1 MRYNLGIDIG
11 GTFTDLIC
19 VSSEGKTIVHK
30 TLSTPQDSSV
40 GFINGIREVADMS
53 GEVFENFVSKIDT
66 IVHGTTVA
74 TNALLTLKGAKTA
87 LITTKG
93 FRDALEMRRGIREEQ
108 YNNHYKN
115 VTPLAPRYLRFTVD
129 ERIDAE
135 GKVLKKFQ
143 EKDLLPIIKKIK
155 EENVESVAVCF
166 MNSYKNP
173 VHEKKAL
180 AFLRKHLSSPQ
191 SFANRQTLPVE
202 QPGARPV
209 FITASFEVL
218 PSIRFY
224 ERVSTTVVSAFV
236 GPIVAKYLDNLTHKL
251 LEINFKGTLLI
262 MQSNG
267 GVVIPEQVKKNPAV
281 TVLSGP
287 AAAPTAGAFYAQLL
301 GYKNCITVDM
311 GGTSFD
317 AAIVI
322 NNQCITSTEG
332 SINRYR
338 IALPSLD
345 IITIGAGGGSI
356 GWINEGGLLQMG
368 PQSAGALPGPVCY
381 ERGGKIPACTD
392 ADLMLGYLNPD
403 FFAGGKLKLNKSK
416 AEKAIKNELASR
428 LGLSVLETAAGMYRV
443 INSNM
448 AQGVREI
455 SVERGY
461 DPREFL
467 FIVAGGA
474 GSIHSSEIC
483 KELEIPMFLVPNVSS
498 IFCAAGMLLGDL
510 KHDYIRSYF
519 TSFKNLDRKKFL
531 SLFNGMKEEGIH
543 ALLVEEGV
551 SREHISFYPILDLR
565 YLGQYHEVQLECEW
579 DDVMNF
585 NLSAIFEEFHKEH
598 NRQFG
603 YSLKEEGTELELINV
618 RLRVTGKTERP
629 KFLSSSTKSVSAES
643 AIKEHREVYI
653 PEKNQMKKVAV
664 YDGDKPIFGTHLK
677 GPCIIEKI
685 TTSVFVSESYD
696 CVVDDFG
703 SFIVYD
709 KVKFPNGFSLNKNL
723 IEANAD

>member
-1 MRYNLGIDIG
+1 MKFKVGIDIG
-11 GTFTDLIC
+11 GTFTDIIAI
-19 VSSEGKTIVHK
+19 SETGDTTVHK
-30 TLSTPQDSSV
+30 ILSTPEDPSI
-40 GFINGIREVADMS
+40 GFINGLREVAGMRSMD
-53 GEVFENFVSKIDT
+53 FEKFLSSIDT

-87 LITTKG
+87 LLTTKG

-108 YNNHYKN
+108 YNNHYRN

-129 ERIDAE
+129 ERIDSE
-135 GKVLKKFQ
+135 GKVLKKFK
-143 EKDLLPIIKKIK
+143 EKELLPIIKKIRD
-155 EENVESVAVCF
+155 ENVESLAVCF
-166 MNSYKNP
+166 MNSYKNSS
-173 VHEKKAL
+173 HEKQAVK
-180 AFLRKHLSSPQ
+180 FLRK
-191 SFANRQTLPVE
+191 NLPRIFV
-202 QPGARPV
+202 
-209 FITASFEVL
+209 TASFEVL

-224 ERVSTTVVSAFV
+224 ERVSTTTVSAFV
-236 GPIVAKYLDNLTHKL
+236 GPIVAKYLDNLTQKL
-251 LEINFKGTLLI
+251 ESISFKGTLLI

-267 GVVIPEQVKKNPAV
+267 GVVSPDVVKKTPAV

-287 AAAPTAGAFYAQLL
+287 AAAPTAGAFYSQLL

-317 AAIVI
+317 TSIVI
-322 NNQCITSTEG
+322 NNQCVTSTEG

-392 ADLMLGYLNPD
+392 ADLILGYLNAD

-416 AEKAIKNELASR
+416 AKKAIQDELASK
-428 LGLSVLETAAGMYRV
+428 LGLSVPETAAGMYRI

-483 KELEIPMFLVPNVSS
+483 KELEIPMFIVPNVSS

-510 KHDYIRSYF
+510 KHDYIRSHF
-519 TSFKNLDRKKFL
+519 TSFNNLDRNKFL
-531 SLFNGMKEEGIH
+531 SLFNEMKEEGIDT
-543 ALLVEEGV
+543 LLKEGIT
-551 SREHISFYPILDLR
+551 ENKIEFYPVLDIR
-565 YLGQYHEVQLECEW
+565 YVGQYHEVQMEASW

-585 NLSAIFEEFHKEH
+585 NLENIFESFHKEH

-603 YSLKEEGTELELINV
+603 YSLKEEGTEMELINV
-618 RLRVTGKTERP
+618 RLRAIGKNEKP
-629 KFLSSSTKSVSAES
+629 KFLFENIDAITAEQ
-643 AIKEHREVYI
+643 AIKEQREVYI
-653 PEKNQMKKVAV
+653 PELNRMKSVPV
-664 YDGDKPIFGTHLK
+664 YDGDKPIFGSQIK
-677 GPCIIEKI
+677 GPCVIEKI
-685 TTSVFVSESYD
+685 TTSIFVSENYD

-703 SFIVYD
+703 SFIVFEKEKYPD
-709 KVKFPNGFSLNKNL
+709 GFSLKKEL
-723 IEANAD
+723 VEVHAY

>member
-1 MRYNLGIDIG
+1 MKYNVGIDIG
-11 GTFTDLIC
+11 CTFTDLIC

-40 GFINGIREVADMS
+40 GFINGIREVAEMA
-53 GEVFENFVSKIDT
+53 GESFEKFVSSIDA

-87 LITTKG
+87 LVTTKG

-108 YNNHYKN
+108 FNNHYRN
-115 VTPLAPRYLRFTVD
+115 VIPLAPRYLRFVVD
-129 ERIDAE
+129 ERIDSE
-135 GKVLKKFQ
+135 GKVLKKFN
-143 EKDLLPIIKKIK
+143 EKELLPIIKKIK
-155 EENVESVAVCF
+155 EEKVESVAICF
-166 MNSYKNP
+166 MNSYKNAN
-173 VHEKKAL
+173 HEKQAVK
-180 AFLRKHLSSPQ
+180 FLRKNLKD
-191 SFANRQTLPVE
+191 
-202 QPGARPV
+202 V
-209 FITASFEVL
+209 FVTASFEVL

-224 ERVSTTVVSAFV
+224 ERVSTTTVSAFV
-236 GPIVAKYLDNLTHKL
+236 GPIVAKYLDNLTKKL
-251 LEINFKGTLLI
+251 EGINYKGTLLI

-267 GVVIPEQVKKNPAV
+267 GVVVPDQVKKNPAV

-287 AAAPTAGAFYAQLL
+287 AAAPTAGAFYSKML
-301 GYKNCITVDM
+301 GYKNCITADM

-322 NNQCITSTEG
+322 NNECVTSTEG
-332 SINRYR
+332 KINRYR

-381 ERGGKIPACTD
+381 ERGGTLPTCTD
-392 ADLMLGYLNPD
+392 ADIILGYLNPD
-403 FFAGGKLKLNKSK
+403 FFAGGKLKLSKAK
-416 AEKAIKNELASR
+416 AEKAIKVELAAK
-428 LGLSVLETAAGMYRV
+428 LGLSVLETAAGMYRI

-519 TSFKNLDRKKFL
+519 TSFNNLDRKKFI
-531 SLFNGMKEEGIH
+531 SLFNEMKEDGIK
-543 ALLVEEGV
+543 ALVHEEGV
-551 SREHISFYPILDLR
+551 APERISYSPILDMR
-565 YLGQYHEVQLECEW
+565 YLGQYHEVQMESNW
-579 DDVMNF
+579 DDVMSF
-585 NLSAIFEEFHKEH
+585 KLESIFESFHKEH

-603 YSLKEEGTELELINV
+603 YSLKEEGTEMELINV
-618 RLRVTGKTERP
+618 RLRVVGKTERP
-629 KFLSSSTKSVSAES
+629 KFLSENFKSISTES

-653 PEKNQMKKVAV
+653 PELNKMKNVPV
-664 YDGDKPIFGTHLK
+664 YDGDQPIFGSKIK
-677 GPCIIEKI
+677 GPCVIEKI
-685 TTSVFVSESYD
+685 TTSVFVSENYD
-696 CVVDDFG
+696 CLVDEFG
-703 SFIVYD
+703 SFIVYE
-709 KVKFPNGFSLNKNL
+709 KEKYPKGFKLKEKQMQ
-723 IEANAD
+723 IEN

>member
-1 MRYNLGIDIG
+1 LKFNVGIDIG

-30 TLSTPQDSSV
+30 TLSTPHDSSE
-40 GFINGIREVADMS
+40 GFINGIREISEMV
-53 GEVFENFVSKIDT
+53 GESFENFVSSIDT

-74 TNALLTLKGAKTA
+74 TNSLLTLKGAKTA

-108 YNNHYKN
+108 YNNRYKN

-129 ERIDAE
+129 ERIDSE
-135 GKVLKKFQ
+135 GEVVKKFN
-143 EKDLLPIIKKIK
+143 EKELLPIIQKIK
-155 EENVESVAVCF
+155 DEKVESVAICF
-166 MNSYKNP
+166 MNSYKNSS
-173 VHEKKAL
+173 HEKRAVN
-180 AFLRKHLSSPQ
+180 FLRKK
-191 SFANRQTLPVE
+191 LPGIFV
-202 QPGARPV
+202 
-209 FITASFEVL
+209 TASFEVL

-224 ERVSTTVVSAFV
+224 ERVSTTTVSAFV
-236 GPIVAKYLDNLTHKL
+236 GPIVVKYLDNLTQKL
-251 LEINFKGTLLI
+251 ETINFKGTLLI

-267 GVVIPEQVKKNPAV
+267 GVVVPEQVKKNPAV

-287 AAAPTAGAFYAQLL
+287 AAAPTAGAFYSKMF

-322 NNQCITSTEG
+322 DNQCVTSTEG
-332 SINRYR
+332 KINRYR

-356 GWINEGGLLQMG
+356 GWINNGGLLQMG

-381 ERGGKIPACTD
+381 DSGGAIPACTD
-392 ADLMLGYLNPD
+392 ADLILGYLNPD
-403 FFAGGKLKLNKSK
+403 FFAGGKLKLNKAK
-416 AEKAIKNELASR
+416 AEKAINDELALK
-428 LGLSVLETAAGMYRV
+428 LGLSVLETAAGMFRI
-443 INSNM
+443 INNNM

-510 KHDYIRSYF
+510 KHDFIRSYF
-519 TSFKNLDRKKFL
+519 TSFNNLDREKFL
-531 SLFNGMKEEGIH
+531 LFFNEMKEDGIK
-543 ALLVEEGV
+543 ALVDEEGV
-551 SREHISFYPILDLR
+551 LREQISFYPILDIR
-565 YLGQYHEVQLECEW
+565 YIGQYHEVPLEASW
-579 DDVMNF
+579 DDVMNY
-585 NLSAIFEEFHKEH
+585 NLSTIFELFHNEH
-598 NRQFG
+598 NRQYG
-603 YSLKEEGTELELINV
+603 YSLKEEGTEMELINL
-618 RLRVTGKTERP
+618 RLRVVGKTEKP
-629 KFLSSSTKSVSAES
+629 NFLSANIKSIPAEL
-643 AIKEHREVYI
+643 AIKEHRQVFV
-653 PEKNQMKKVAV
+653 PELNSMKKVAV
-664 YDGDKPIFGTHLK
+664 YDGDKPIFGSIIK
-677 GPCIIEKI
+677 GPCVIEKI
-685 TTSVFVSESYD
+685 TTSVFVSEIYD

-703 SFIVYD
+703 SFIVYE
-709 KVKFPNGFSLNKNL
+709 KAKFPEGFLLGKK
-723 IEANAD
+723 IDEAYAY

>member
-1 MRYNLGIDIG
+1 MKFNLGIDIG

-30 TLSTPQDSSV
+30 TLSTPLDSSM
-40 GFINGIREVADMS
+40 GFINGIREVAEMS
-53 GEVFENFVSKIDT
+53 GLSFEKFVSSIDT

-74 TNALLTLKGAKTA
+74 TNALLTLRGAKTA

-108 YNNHYKN
+108 FNNHYKN
-115 VTPLAPRYLRFTVD
+115 VAPLAPRYLRFTVD

-135 GKVLKKFQ
+135 GKVLKKFN
-143 EKDLLPIIKKIK
+143 EKDLLPIIKKLK
-155 EENVESVAVCF
+155 EENVESVAICF
-166 MNSYKNP
+166 MNSYKNAN
-173 VHEKKAL
+173 HEKQAL
-180 AFLRKHLSSPQ
+180 KYLRKNLCKSP
-191 SFANRQTLPVE
+191 SPSERAGERS
-202 QPGARPV
+202 GSGGI
-209 FITASFEVL
+209 FITASYEVL

-224 ERVSTTVVSAFV
+224 ERVSTTTVSAFV

-251 LEINFKGTLLI
+251 ESINYKGTLLI

-267 GVVIPEQVKKNPAV
+267 GVVVPDQVKKNPAV

-287 AAAPTAGAFYAQLL
+287 AAAPTAGAFYSQLL
-301 GYKNCITVDM
+301 GNKNCITVDM

-322 NNQCITSTEG
+322 DNQCVTSTEG
-332 SINRYR
+332 NINRYR

-356 GWINEGGLLQMG
+356 GWINSGGLLQMG

-381 ERGGKIPACTD
+381 DRGGTIPACTD
-392 ADLMLGYLNPD
+392 ADLILGYLNPD
-403 FFAGGKLKLNKSK
+403 FFAGGKLKLNKAK
-416 AEKAIKNELASR
+416 AEKSIKDELATK
-428 LGLSVLETAAGMYRV
+428 LGLSVLETAAGMYRI

-510 KHDYIRSYF
+510 KHDYIRSYYS
-519 TSFKNLDRKKFL
+519 SFKNLDKKKFL
-531 SLFNGMKEEGIH
+531 SLLNEMKDDGIH
-543 ALLVEEGV
+543 ALVNEEGV
-551 SREHISFYPILDLR
+551 SRDKISFYPVLDMR
-565 YLGQYHEVQLECEW
+565 YLGQYHEVQLECSW
-579 DDVMNF
+579 DDVLNF
-585 NLSAIFEEFHKEH
+585 KLETIFETFHNEH

-603 YSLKEEGTELELINV
+603 YSLKDEGTEMELINV
-618 RLRVTGKTERP
+618 RLRVIGKTEKP
-629 KFLSSSTKSVSAES
+629 KFLSGNSKSISVES

-653 PEKNQMKKVAV
+653 PELNRMKKVPI
-664 YDGDKPIFGTHLK
+664 YDGDMEIFGAQLI
-677 GPCIIEKI
+677 GPCVIEKI
-685 TTSVFVSESYD
+685 TTSVFVSENYN
-696 CVVDDFG
+696 CQVDEFG
-703 SFIVYD
+703 SFIIFE
-709 KVKFPNGFSLNKNL
+709 KEKFPNGFSLKKK
-723 IEANAD
+723 IVEANAN

>member
-1 MRYNLGIDIG
+1 KQELVW
-11 GTFTDLIC
+11 L
-19 VSSEGKTIVHK
+19 
-30 TLSTPQDSSV
+30 
-40 GFINGIREVADMS
+40 FII
-53 GEVFENFVSKIDT
+53 
-66 IVHGTTVA
+66 
-74 TNALLTLKGAKTA
+74 
-87 LITTKG
+87 
-93 FRDALEMRRGIREEQ
+93 
-108 YNNHYKN
+108 
-115 VTPLAPRYLRFTVD
+115 PVD
-129 ERIDAE
+129 ERIDSE
-135 GKVLKKFQ
+135 GKILKKFK
-143 EKDLLPIIKKIK
+143 EKELLSIIKKIN
-155 EENVESVAVCF
+155 EEKVESVAVCF
-166 MNSYKNP
+166 MNSYKNSS
-173 VHEKKAL
+173 HEKQAVK
-180 AFLRKHLSSPQ
+180 FLRK
-191 SFANRQTLPVE
+191 NLP
-202 QPGARPV
+202 GV
-209 FITASFEVL
+209 FVTASFEVL

-224 ERVSTTVVSAFV
+224 ERVSTTTVSAFV
-236 GPIVAKYLDNLTHKL
+236 GPIVSKYLDNLTQKL
-251 LEINFKGTLLI
+251 ESVNFKGTLLI

-267 GVVIPEQVKKNPAV
+267 GVVVPAQVKKNPAV

-287 AAAPTAGAFYAQLL
+287 AAAPTAGAFYSQLL

-322 NNQCITSTEG
+322 DNQCVTSTEG

-368 PQSAGALPGPVCY
+368 PQSAGALPGPVSY
-381 ERGGKIPACTD
+381 DRGGKIPTCTD
-392 ADLMLGYLNPD
+392 ADLILGYLNPN
-403 FFAGGKLKLNKSK
+403 FFAGGKLSLNKTK
-416 AEKAIKNELASR
+416 AEKAITEELASK
-428 LGLSVLETAAGMYRV
+428 LGLSVLETAAGMYRI

-510 KHDYIRSYF
+510 KHDYIRSHF
-519 TSFKNLDRKKFL
+519 TSFKNLDRKNFL
-531 SLFNGMKEEGIH
+531 SLFNEMKEEGIH

-551 SREHISFYPILDLR
+551 LRERISFYPILDMR
-565 YLGQYHEVQLECEW
+565 YVGQYHEVQMECEW
-579 DDVMNF
+579 NDVMNF
-585 NLSAIFEEFHKEH
+585 NLSTIFELFHKEH

-603 YSLKEEGTELELINV
+603 YSLKEEGTEMELINL
-618 RLRVTGKTERP
+618 RLRVVGKTERP
-629 KFLSSSTKSVSAES
+629 KFLSKNMQSISAES

-653 PEKNQMKKVAV
+653 PELNQMKKVPV
-664 YDGDKPIFGTHLK
+664 YDGDKPIFGAQIK
-677 GPCIIEKI
+677 GPCVIEKI
-685 TTSVFVSESYD
+685 TTSVFVSENYD

-709 KVKFPNGFSLNKNL
+709 KKKFSEGFKLKQKF
-723 IEANAD
+723 ETVFQ

>member
-40 GFINGIREVADMS
+40 GFINGISEVAEMA
-53 GEVFENFVSKIDT
+53 GEKFDKFISSIDT

-129 ERIDAE
+129 ERIDSE
-135 GKVLKKFQ
+135 GKVVKKFD

-155 EENVESVAVCF
+155 TEKVESIAICF
-166 MNSYKNP
+166 MNSFKNP
-173 VHEKKAL
+173 SHEKKAL
-180 AFLRKHLSSPQ
+180 AFLKKHLSPPPSGK
-191 SFANRQTLPVE
+191 V
-202 QPGARPV
+202 GMGPV

-224 ERVSTTVVSAFV
+224 ERVSTTAVSAFV
-236 GPIVAKYLDNLTHKL
+236 GPIVANYFDNLIKKL
-251 LEINFKGTLLI
+251 ENINYKGSLLI

-267 GVVIPEQVKKNPAV
+267 GVVTPDVVKKTPAV

-287 AAAPTAGAFYAQLL
+287 AAAPTAGAFYSALL

-322 NNQCITSTEG
+322 DNQCVTSTEG
-332 SINRYR
+332 NINRYR

-368 PQSAGALPGPVCY
+368 PQSAGAMPGPVCY
-381 ERGGKIPACTD
+381 DRGGNIPACTD
-392 ADLMLGYLNPD
+392 ADLILGYLNPD
-403 FFAGGKLKLNKSK
+403 FFAGGKLKLNKIK
-416 AEKAIKNELASR
+416 AEKAIQTELAKKV
-428 LGLSVLETAAGMYRV
+428 GLSVLETAAGMFRI

-448 AQGVREI
+448 AQGVRQI

-519 TSFKNLDRKKFL
+519 SSFNHLDKNKFV
-531 SLFNGMKEEGIH
+531 SLFNEMKAEGTKT
-543 ALLVEEGV
+543 LLGEGV
-551 SREHISFYPILDLR
+551 SKNKIEVTPILDMR
-565 YLGQYHEVQLECEW
+565 YVGQYHEVQLQCDW
-579 DDVMNF
+579 NDVVNF
-585 NLSAIFEEFHKEH
+585 KTENIFNAFHSEH

-603 YSLKEEGTELELINV
+603 YSLKDEGTEMELINV
-618 RLRVTGKTERP
+618 RLRVIGKNEKP
-629 KFLSSSTKSVSAES
+629 KFLSENTNRDSLKSAL
-643 AIKEHREVYI
+643 KEQRSVYI
-653 PEKNQMKKVAV
+653 PETGKMEMVPI
-664 YDGDKPIFGTHLK
+664 YDGDKNIFGAKIT
-677 GPCIIEKI
+677 GPCVIEKI
-685 TTSVFVSESYD
+685 TTSVFVSKNYD

-703 SFIVYD
+703 SFIVYERE
-709 KVKFPNGFSLNKNL
+709 KFPEGFSINKKENVTQL
-723 IEANAD
+723 SR

>member
-1 MRYNLGIDIG
+1 MTRFKLGIDIG

-19 VSSEGKTIVHK
+19 VSSEGKTSVHK
-30 TLSTPQDSSV
+30 TLSTPQDPSI
-40 GFINGIREVADMS
+40 GFIHGIREVAAMT
-53 GEVFENFVSKIDT
+53 GMTFENFIASIDT

-87 LITTKG
+87 LITTQG

-108 YNNHYKN
+108 FNNHYKN
-115 VTPLAPRYLRFTVD
+115 VAPLAPRYLRFTVD
-129 ERIDAE
+129 ERIDSE
-135 GKVLKKFQ
+135 GKVLTKFNP
-143 EKDLLPIIKKIK
+143 KTLLSIIEKIK
-155 EENVESVAVCF
+155 EEQVESVAVCF
-166 MNSYKNP
+166 MNSFKNAT
-173 VHEKKAL
+173 HEKQAI
-180 AFLRKHLSSPQ
+180 AFLRKNLKNI
-191 SFANRQTLPVE
+191 FV
-202 QPGARPV
+202 
-209 FITASFEVL
+209 TASFEVL

-224 ERVSTTVVSAFV
+224 ERVSTTAVSAFV
-236 GPIVAKYLDNLTHKL
+236 GPIVARYLDNLTQKL
-251 LEINFKGTLLI
+251 EHVNYQGTLLI

-267 GVVIPEQVKKNPAV
+267 GVVVPEQVKKNPAV

-287 AAAPTAGAFYAQLL
+287 AAAPTAGAFYAKML

-322 NNQCITSTEG
+322 EGECVTSTEG
-332 SINRYR
+332 KINRYR

-381 ERGGKIPACTD
+381 ERGGVAPTCTD
-392 ADLMLGYLNPD
+392 ADIILGYLNPD
-403 FFAGGKLKLNKSK
+403 FFAGGKLKLNKAK
-416 AEKAIKNELASR
+416 AEKAIKVELAEK
-428 LGLSVLETAAGMYRV
+428 LGMSTLETAAGMYRI

-510 KHDYIRSYF
+510 KHDYIRSYY
-519 TSFKNLDRKKFL
+519 TTFKNIDKKNFL
-531 SLFNGMKEEGIH
+531 SLFNEMKAEGLK
-543 ALLVEEGV
+543 ALVGEEGV
-551 SREHISFYPILDLR
+551 ASNRISYHPTLDIR
-565 YLGQYHEVQLECEW
+565 YLGQYHEVQLETNW
-579 DDVMNF
+579 DDILKF
-585 NLSAIFEEFHKEH
+585 NLKNIFEAFHQEH

-603 YSLKEEGTELELINV
+603 YSLQEEATEMELINV
-618 RLRVTGKTERP
+618 RLRVVGKTERP
-629 KFLSSSTKSVSAES
+629 KFLSLETT
-643 AIKEHREVYI
+643 AIKLTEALKEHRKVYI
-653 PEKNQMKKVAV
+653 PELKRMKNIPV
-664 YDGDKPIFGTHLK
+664 YDGDMPLFGSTIE
-677 GPCIIEKI
+677 GPCVIEKI
-685 TTSVFVSESYD
+685 TTSIFVSENYN
-696 CVVDDFG
+696 CVVDSYG
-703 SFIVYD
+703 SFLVYE
-709 KVKFPNGFSLNKNL
+709 KKKFPLGFQLNKKEN
-723 IEANAD
+723 ENR

>member
-1 MRYNLGIDIG
+1 MKFKVGIDIG
-11 GTFTDLIC
+11 GTFTDLIA
-19 VSSEGKTIVHK
+19 VSDTGDTTVHK
-30 TLSTPQDSSV
+30 TLSTPLDPSV
-40 GFINGIREVADMS
+40 GFINGLKEIAEMRS
-53 GEVFENFVSKIDT
+53 TSFENFVDSIDT

-108 YNNHYKN
+108 YNNHFHN
-115 VTPLAPRYLRFTVD
+115 VTPLAPRYLRFTVN
-129 ERIDAE
+129 ERIDSE
-135 GKVLKKFQ
+135 GKIIKKIS
-143 EKDLLPIIKKIK
+143 EKDLLPIIKKLK
-155 EENVESVAVCF
+155 EEKVESVAICF
-166 MNSYKNP
+166 MNSYKNNS
-173 VHEKKAL
+173 HEKKAL
-180 AFLRKHLSSPQ
+180 AFLRKQLKDI
-191 SFANRQTLPVE
+191 
-202 QPGARPV
+202 

-224 ERVSTTVVSAFV
+224 ERISTTTVSAFV
-236 GPIVAKYLDNLTHKL
+236 GPIVARYLDNLTQKL
-251 LEINFKGTLLI
+251 NSINYKGTLLI

-267 GVVIPEQVKKNPAV
+267 GVVLPEQVKKNPAV

-287 AAAPTAGAFYAQLL
+287 AAAPTAGAFYSEML

-317 AAIVI
+317 AALVI
-322 NNQCITSTEG
+322 DNQCVTGTEG

-356 GWINEGGLLQMG
+356 GWIDNGGLLRMG
-368 PQSAGALPGPVCY
+368 PQSAGSLPGPVCY
-381 ERGGKIPACTD
+381 DRGGEIPACTD
-392 ADLMLGYLNPD
+392 ADLILGYLNPD
-403 FFAGGKLKLNKSK
+403 FFAGGKLKLNKAK
-416 AEKAIKNELASR
+416 AEKSIKEHLASK
-428 LGLSVLETAAGMYRV
+428 LGLSVLETAAGMYRI

-448 AQGVREI
+448 AQGVRQI

-519 TSFKNLDRKKFL
+519 TSFGKLDRKKFL
-531 SLFNGMKEEGIH
+531 SLFNEMKEEGIN
-543 ALLVEEGV
+543 ALLVDEGV
-551 SREHISFYPILDLR
+551 PKDRISFHPVLDMR
-565 YLGQYHEVQLECEW
+565 YVGQYHEVPLQVEW
-579 DDVMNF
+579 DDIMHYRTEN
-585 NLSAIFEEFHKEH
+585 IFESFHKEH

-603 YSLKEEGTELELINV
+603 YSLKEEGTEMELINI
-618 RLRVTGKTERP
+618 RLRVIGKNEKP
-629 KFLSSSTKSVSAES
+629 KFLSSNTRAISASE
-643 AIKEHREVYI
+643 AIKEHRAVYI
-653 PEKNQMKKVAV
+653 PELNAVKNVPV
-664 YDGDKPIFGTHLK
+664 YDGDKPIYGSVIN
-677 GPCIIEKI
+677 GPCVIEKI
-685 TTSVFVSESYD
+685 TTSVFISNNYD
-696 CVVDDFG
+696 CLTDNFG
-703 SFIVYD
+703 SFIVYE
-709 KVKFPNGFSLNKNL
+709 KEKFPNGFTLDKNQKQEVL
-723 IEANAD
+723 S

>member
-1 MRYNLGIDIG
+1 MEKLNIGIDIG
-11 GTFTDLIC
+11 GTFTDLIAI
-19 VSSEGKTIVHK
+19 SDSGGTTVHK
-30 TLSTPQDSSV
+30 TLSTPHDPSI
-40 GFINGIREVADMS
+40 GFINGLREIAQMRYT
-53 GEVFENFVSKIDT
+53 EFEKFLSSIDT

-108 YNNHYKN
+108 YNNHFKN
-115 VTPLAPRYLRFTVD
+115 VTPLVERYLRFTVD
-129 ERIDAE
+129 ERIDSN
-135 GKVLKKFQ
+135 GVVLKKIS
-143 EKDLLPIIKKIK
+143 EKELLLIVKKIK
-155 EENVESVAVCF
+155 DEQVESIAICF
-166 MNSYKNP
+166 INSFKNP
-173 VHEKKAL
+173 SHEMQAVK
-180 AFLRKHLSSPQ
+180 FLRDKLH
-191 SFANRQTLPVE
+191 
-202 QPGARPV
+202 GV

-236 GPIVAKYLDNLTHKL
+236 GPIVAKYLDNLTYKL
-251 LEINFKGTLLI
+251 KETKFSGKLLI

-267 GVVIPEQVKKNPAV
+267 GVVAPEQVKKNPAV

-287 AAAPTAGAFYAQLL
+287 AAAPTAGAFYSQLM
-301 GYKNCITVDM
+301 GHQNCITVDM

-317 AAIVI
+317 ASIVI
-322 NNQCITSTEG
+322 NNQCITSTDG

-356 GWINEGGLLQMG
+356 GWMNEGGLLQMG
-368 PQSAGALPGPVCY
+368 PQSAGAMPGPVCY
-381 ERGGKIPACTD
+381 DRGGDLPACTD
-392 ADLMLGYLNPD
+392 ADLVLGYLNPD
-403 FFAGGKLKLNKSK
+403 FFAGGELKLNKSK
-416 AEKAIKNELASR
+416 AEKAISEKLAKKTELSM
-428 LGLSVLETAAGMYRV
+428 LETAAGMYRI

-474 GSIHSSEIC
+474 GPIHAAEIC

-510 KHDYIRSYF
+510 KHDYIRSCYSLF
-519 TSFKNLDRKKFL
+519 GNLNRKIFL
-531 SLFNGMKEEGIH
+531 SLFNEMKEEGINSLH
-543 ALLVEEGV
+543 IEEGIPHE
-551 SREHISFYPILDLR
+551 RISFHPTLDMR
-565 YLGQYHEVQLECEW
+565 YVGQYHEVQLECTW
-579 DDVMNF
+579 NDVLNY
-585 NLSAIFEEFHKEH
+585 NLVKIFELFHTEH

-603 YSLKEEGTELELINV
+603 YSLREEKTEMELINL
-618 RLRVTGKTERP
+618 RLRVIGKTKKPE
-629 KFLSSSTKSVSAES
+629 FLSVNTKSIPIES
-643 AIKEHREVYI
+643 AIKGYREVYI
-653 PEKNQMKKVAV
+653 PELDTLQNILV
-664 YDGDKPIFGTHLK
+664 YDGDKPIYGCHLK
-677 GPCIIEKI
+677 GPCVIEKI
-685 TTSVFVSESYD
+685 TTSIFVSANYD

-703 SFIVYD
+703 SFIVYERE
-709 KVKFPNGFSLNKNL
+709 KFQDGFPFRKIN
-723 IEANAD
+723 IETNAN

>member
-1 MRYNLGIDIG
+1 MKFNVGIDIG

-30 TLSTPQDSSV
+30 ILSTPQDSSV
-40 GFINGIREVADMS
+40 GFINGIREVAEMA
-53 GEVFENFVSKIDT
+53 GEPFEKFVSSIDT

-87 LITTKG
+87 LITTRG

-108 YNNHYKN
+108 YNNHYRN
-115 VTPLAPRYLRFTVD
+115 VIPLAPRYLRFTVD

-135 GKVLKKFQ
+135 GKVLKKFE
-143 EKDLLPIIKKIK
+143 EKELLPIIKKIK
-155 EENVESVAVCF
+155 KQKVESVAICF
-166 MNSYKNP
+166 MNSYKNSS
-173 VHEKKAL
+173 HEKQAVK
-180 AFLRKHLSSPQ
+180 FLRKNLKYI
-191 SFANRQTLPVE
+191 FV
-202 QPGARPV
+202 
-209 FITASFEVL
+209 TASYEVL
-218 PSIRFY
+218 PSVRFY
-224 ERVSTTVVSAFV
+224 ERVSTTTVSAFV
-236 GPIVAKYLDNLTHKL
+236 GPIVAKYLDNLTQKL
-251 LEINFKGTLLI
+251 ESIHFKGKLLI

-267 GVVIPEQVKKNPAV
+267 GVVSPDVVKKTPAV

-287 AAAPTAGAFYAQLL
+287 AAAPTAGTFYSHLL
-301 GYKNCITVDM
+301 GYKSCITVDM

-322 NNQCITSTEG
+322 DDQCITSTEG
-332 SINRYR
+332 GINRYR

-356 GWINEGGLLQMG
+356 GRINEGGLLQMG

-381 ERGGKIPACTD
+381 DRGGTIPACTD
-392 ADLMLGYLNPD
+392 ADLILGYLNPN
-403 FFAGGKLKLNKSK
+403 FFAGGKLMLNRAK
-416 AEKAIKNELASR
+416 AEKAIEDKLASN
-428 LGLSVLETAAGMYRV
+428 LGLSVLEAAAGMYRI

-510 KHDYIRSYF
+510 KHDFIRSYLS
-519 TSFKNLDRKKFL
+519 SFAILDKKKL
-531 SLFNGMKEEGIH
+531 ISLFNEMKEEGIKT
-543 ALLVEEGV
+543 LSEEGIEE
-551 SREHISFYPILDLR
+551 SKIEFYPVLDMR
-565 YLGQYHEVQLECEW
+565 YTGQYHEVQLDCDW

-585 NLSAIFEEFHKEH
+585 KLENIFNTFHNEH

-603 YSLKEEGTELELINV
+603 YSLKEEGTEMELINV
-618 RLRVTGKTERP
+618 RLRVIGRTEKP
-629 KFLSSSTKSVSAES
+629 KFLSENSNSFPAEQ
-643 AIKEHREVYI
+643 AIKEQREVYI
-653 PEKNQMKKVAV
+653 PELNRMKSVPV
-664 YDGDKPIFGTHLK
+664 YDGDKPIFGSQIK
-677 GPCIIEKI
+677 GPCVIEKI
-685 TTSVFVSESYD
+685 TTSVFVSENYD

-703 SFIVYD
+703 SFIVYERE
-709 KVKFPNGFSLNKNL
+709 KFPNGFSLKKKLVEVN
-723 IEANAD
+723 ED